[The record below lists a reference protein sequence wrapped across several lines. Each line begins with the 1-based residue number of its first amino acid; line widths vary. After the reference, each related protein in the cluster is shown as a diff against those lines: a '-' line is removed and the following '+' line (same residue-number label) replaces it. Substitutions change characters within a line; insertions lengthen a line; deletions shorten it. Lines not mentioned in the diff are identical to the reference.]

1 MTLLASVGERYEE
14 VVRRAEAA
22 GDAWL
27 LGSLARLLFLAV
39 LAVFF
44 WQSALTK
51 LGTGL
56 FDPSRGA
63 YFQVVPWAMEAAA
76 YNPANLGFGAHLL
89 VLLATWAEFLLP
101 LLVVLGLFTRLA
113 SLGMIGFILVM
124 TLVDLAFHGLKP
136 EIVGTLFDNRADGLW
151 DRRLLWIFLLAV
163 LVLKGPGP
171 VSLDRLLG
179 RLRQRR
185 QAGGALTRPE
195 GSPRGS

>member
-1 MTLLASVGERYEE
+1 MSLVMPKPDEGVLA
-14 VVRRAEAA
+14 RRQALAEALREIVPGEGVIDQA
-22 GDAWL
+22 EELKAYETDG
-27 LGSLARLLFLAV
+27 
-39 LAVFF
+39 
-44 WQSALTK
+44 LT
-51 LGTGL
+51 
-56 FDPSRGA
+56 A
-63 YFQVVPWAMEAAA
+63 YSQ
-76 YNPANLGFGAHLL
+76 
-89 VLLATWAEFLLP
+89 LP